1 MQEAVDTSVRA
12 LQRRLS
18 ELIPAGHDALVAE
31 GAPVDMVGTSEPP
44 KLISA
49 EVLED
54 ATVRVHRVSEPAET
68 GFVAFLDGTQTSH
81 VLCHADG
88 VPVIVGTVAA
98 VIRLRRD
105 RRMTTWG
112 HTTNTRVYA
121 PLRLLSDQWRRP
133 LEALP
138 VSLSDTSMQEGAAV
152 SEHPYAVR
160 DAAIHFVQ
168 RERERVEEG
177 LAVRWCD
184 TMKEPLFVDGG
195 ISDIAQIVGAS
206 QVVGVVKSH
215 RTLYAEGE
223 ALRTILRLERGER
236 SSVFR
241 ISSRK
246 RGTVA
251 SWYLRLRENTGR
263 DPMWGLVRVEVA
275 HRPDAALAVRADEVS
290 RWVLAEASPLA
301 LPDSRWDKMV
311 YGIRDC
317 EEFLRAVS

>member
-152 SEHPYAVR
+152 SEHPYAE
-160 DAAIHFVQ
+160 I
-168 RERERVEEG
+168 
-177 LAVRWCD
+177 
-184 TMKEPLFVDGG
+184 
-195 ISDIAQIVGAS
+195 
-206 QVVGVVKSH
+206 
-215 RTLYAEGE
+215 
-223 ALRTILRLERGER
+223 
-236 SSVFR
+236 
-241 ISSRK
+241 
-246 RGTVA
+246 
-251 SWYLRLRENTGR
+251 GR
-263 DPMWGLVRVEVA
+263 A
-275 HRPDAALAVRADEVS
+275 HV
-290 RWVLAEASPLA
+290 
-301 LPDSRWDKMV
+301 
-311 YGIRDC
+311 
-317 EEFLRAVS
+317 